1 MNWNDILLDPK
12 VLITFIICAA
22 LAAIAIWAAVN
33 LTRRRQ
39 EHLLKAQQHVQ
50 EETISRVLDS
60 FAKDKDEIITEYE
73 NQLSQAEQRL
83 SALER
88 ENARLKERLAQGGF
102 LGMFGGRQRDVVSAL
117 LLENEQLHELLE
129 QRQIQMRE
137 MVGDLTGKLLD
148 RLDEQIAD
156 SNRAIRYKQVLLS
169 AFLQQQEVRGL
180 LDRFLAEG
188 RITPPGEAEL
198 PTPPEP
204 DQSSPSSS

>member
-1 MNWNDILLDPK
+1 MNWSDILLDPK
-12 VLITFIICAA
+12 VLVTFIICTI
-22 LAAIAIWAAVN
+22 LAAIAIWVAAN

-39 EHLLKAQQHVQ
+39 EHLLKAQQHAQ
-50 EETISRVLDS
+50 EETINRVLDS

-73 NQLSQAEQRL
+73 NKLHQAEQRL
-83 SALER
+83 LALER
-88 ENARLKERLAQGGF
+88 ENARLKERLTQGGF

-188 RITPPGEAEL
+188 RIAPPGEAEL
-198 PTPPEP
+198 PAPPEP

>member
-1 MNWNDILLDPK
+1 MNWSDILLDPR
-12 VLITFIICAA
+12 VLVTFIICAI
-22 LAAIAIWAAVN
+22 LAAIAVWAAVN

-39 EHLLKAQQHVQ
+39 EHLLKAQQHAQ

-73 NQLSQAEQRL
+73 SKLRQAEQRL
-83 SALER
+83 SALEK

-129 QRQIQMRE
+129 QRQTQMRE

-188 RITPPGEAEL
+188 RITPPGEAGL
-198 PTPPEP
+198 PAPIEP